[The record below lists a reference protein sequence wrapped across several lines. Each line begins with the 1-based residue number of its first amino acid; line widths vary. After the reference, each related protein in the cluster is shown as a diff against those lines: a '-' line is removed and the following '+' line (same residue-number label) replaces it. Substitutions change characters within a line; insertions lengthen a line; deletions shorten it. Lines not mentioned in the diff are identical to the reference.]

1 MNVTPHHTN
10 CTRQD
15 HASRA
20 FFMFSSILLM
30 LFSMSLLTFNLSTN
44 LPKREYGT
52 SYSMENV
59 NLVPLVVGSR
69 VSELV
74 ILNLLAPTQRDDI
87 FSFFIN
93 SVTSI
98 SHSAVYPPTT
108 PPLCIDAPTP

>member
-1 MNVTPHHTN
+1 MNVTPHQTN

-15 HASRA
+15 YASRA

-59 NLVPLVVGSR
+59 NLAPLVVGSM

-74 ILNLLAPTQRDDI
+74 ILNLLAPMVRDAI
-87 FSFFIN
+87 FLFFTN

-98 SHSAVYPPTT
+98 SHSACDPPAT
-108 PPLCIDAPTP
+108 PT